1 MFIEINLSSPQPIY
15 EQLVEQIKFS
25 IASGAVQVDEMVPS
39 LRELSK
45 KLALNPNTVARAY
58 RTLQDEGIVCFR
70 RGTGLAVAPGAKE
83 RCEAERRTWF
93 ERRVRQLLED
103 AARSRLDPEEVKKI
117 VERELSEIHEPRTTN
132 HESRQ

>member
-1 MFIEINLSSPQPIY
+1 MFIEINVSCSQPIY

-25 IASGAVQVDEMVPS
+25 IASGAVQVDEMIPS

-83 RCEAERRTWF
+83 RCEAERKIWF
-93 ERRVRQLLED
+93 ENRLRQLLAD
-103 AARSRLDPEEVKKI
+103 ATRSRLDPSEIKEI
-117 VERELSEIHEPRTTN
+117 IERELKKFA
-132 HESRQ
+132 Q

>member
-1 MFIEINLSSPQPIY
+1 MFIEINVSSSQPIY

-25 IASGAVQVDEMVPS
+25 IAAEAVRVDELIPS

-58 RTLQDEGIVCFR
+58 RTLQDEGVVCFR

-83 RCEAERRTWF
+83 RCEEDRRKWF
-93 ERRVRQLLED
+93 ENRLQQLLAD
-103 AARSRLDPEEVKKI
+103 AAKSRLDPDEVKKI
-117 VERELSEIHEPRTTN
+117 VENAFL
-132 HESRQ
+132 Q

>member
-1 MFIEINLSSPQPIY
+1 MFIEINVSCSQPIY
-15 EQLVEQIKFS
+15 EQLVEQIKFA
-25 IASGAVQVDEMVPS
+25 IASEAVRVDEMIPS

-83 RCEAERRTWF
+83 RCEEERRKWF
-93 ERRVRQLLED
+93 ENRLRQLLDD
-103 AARSRLDPEEVKKI
+103 AGRSRLDPEEIKKI
-117 VERELSEIHEPRTTN
+117 VENTFMRLTG
-132 HESRQ
+132 

>member
-1 MFIEINLSSPQPIY
+1 MFIEINVSSSQPIY

-25 IASGAVQVDEMVPS
+25 IAAEAVRVDEMIPS

-83 RCEAERRTWF
+83 RCEEDRRKWF
-93 ERRVRQLLED
+93 ENRLQQLLAD
-103 AARSRLDPEEVKKI
+103 AAKSRLDSDEVKKI
-117 VERELSEIHEPRTTN
+117 VENAFL
-132 HESRQ
+132 Q